1 MNAEF
6 EALAIRCRA
15 PEQHTGPVGT
25 RQSHRL
31 PHKPLEDGR
40 IHTSARVSNSPL
52 MECHAQL
59 STGTLRANAT
69 NPPWPKGQDRF
80 RGLLVRRAQQKLQH
94 AEGGQLGG
102 REPRTSVSRISAR
115 EVLIAPQPVQ
125 PVPYPH
131 CRRATRVARPG
142 DLRGQT
148 GPAHQNEG
156 EATTDTSAAESDDE
170 TARDAHRSR
179 SRTGKHQD
187 HRRSGRGV
195 VTVVHVNNPVCVKP

>member
-80 RGLLVRRAQQKLQH
+80 RGLLVRRA
-94 AEGGQLGG
+94 
-102 REPRTSVSRISAR
+102 SRNCST
-115 EVLIAPQPVQ
+115 Q
-125 PVPYPH
+125 
-131 CRRATRVARPG
+131 RVASWAGESPGRPS
-142 DLRGQT
+142 RGYQL
-148 GPAHQNEG
+148 AKSSSHH
-156 EATTDTSAAESDDE
+156 SLS
-170 TARDAHRSR
+170 SR
-179 SRTGKHQD
+179 SRTHIAVVPPGLLARAICAVKRDLPTRTRVKRQRTPRQLNRTTRQPEMPTD
-187 HRRSGRGV
+187 HARAPGSTKITDGQAEAL
-195 VTVVHVNNPVCVKP
+195 